1 MKRRA
6 FALCACLLLLG
17 LVPGSTL
24 AVSGVRDQSNP
35 STDLNPAC
43 SSAARDYPLAQ
54 TFTAGK
60 SGLLT
65 EVDLW
70 MTGDGTTSFA
80 VKIEGTTS
88 GGAPNDAD
96 VLATATATPASTAG
110 WVKFIFS
117 TPPSITSATVYA
129 IVFSTGRIFAVCAAD
144 SYAGALAWA
153 DDGSWSSGGEMAF
166 QTFVAAAA
174 ATPTPCA
181 TPTPTPT
188 PTPTL
193 AAPQVIIGT
202 GSSPAQAIPAATLC
216 TTPPPTGTSSD
227 RSSNDSTPL
236 LPLLICLAFA
246 GLSLAAVE
254 VKQRNI
260 RS

>member
-35 STDLNPAC
+35 STDNNPAC
-43 SSAARDYPLAQ
+43 SNTAPDYPLAQ

-60 SGLLT
+60 SGSLT

-70 MTGDGTTSFA
+70 MTGDGTTSIT

-110 WVKFIFS
+110 WVEFIFS
-117 TPPSITSATVYA
+117 TPPSITSETAYA

-144 SYAGALAWA
+144 SYAGALAWN

-166 QTFVAAAA
+166 QTFVAGAA

-181 TPTPTPT
+181 TPASTPTPT
-188 PTPTL
+188 VE
-193 AAPQVIIGT
+193 APQLVIGT
-202 GSSPAQAIPAATLC
+202 GSSPAQAIPAATIC
-216 TTPPPTGTSSD
+216 TTPPPTGTSGGGS
-227 RSSNDSTPL
+227 RNDSTPL
-236 LPLLICLAFA
+236 PALLICLAFA

-254 VKQRNI
+254 VRQRNI

>member
-6 FALCACLLLLG
+6 FALCVCLLLLG
-17 LVPGSTL
+17 LMPGSTL

-129 IVFSTGRIFAVCAAD
+129 IVFSTGLIFAVCAAD
-144 SYAGALAWA
+144 PYAGALAWN

-181 TPTPTPT
+181 TPASTPTPT
-188 PTPTL
+188 VE
-193 AAPQVIIGT
+193 APQLVIGT
-202 GSSPAQAIPAATLC
+202 GSSPAQALPAATIC
-216 TTPPPTGTSSD
+216 TTPPPTGTSGGGS
-227 RSSNDSTPL
+227 RNDSTPL
-236 LPLLICLAFA
+236 PALLICLAFA

-254 VKQRNI
+254 VRQRNI